1 MANEA
6 RYLVGESLDD
16 LAEGLRPFIEVT
28 FAEQLPGGPT
38 WVQVIAEKDA
48 LAGRPTTHHHT
59 NDIGLM
65 LRVITEK
72 LGTLGYPFDRRLSR
86 QAVNWASE
94 LREVRNRYA
103 HQAEFTAA
111 EMYRAL
117 DSAELLLREIGADA
131 EASRVAARKPVVMA
145 ALSGTQAKPL
155 PMPPPARMSP
165 KPGLE
170 QSQSAVPAVHGLPV
184 APAPVTAPDSGEQ
197 GSIPAPPTRRSLRE
211 VHEPQPSAP
220 PAPPQPVGLAQ
231 LAIESVAE
239 LSYAVAHARIVAV
252 QEVRIAYDG
261 PELRG
266 ASLEIEA
273 TCATGSLG
281 GPKIVLLDLA
291 PHGTVVVTAPD
302 LLMLDPGSML
312 AVDTQQPG
320 QIRATLRDS
329 SGVVITQVAND
340 VIVLAANQWIAREL
354 HLGLELLA
362 SFVQPQATALA
373 PVLQA
378 ASDRLGEAT
387 GRSDLDGYQSDNP
400 ERVDATVES
409 IWDAVRY
416 GDIRYAEPPASWGI
430 SGQKVRTPHEVLG
443 DRLATCLDTTVTLAA
458 LLEQVGINSTLWLTE
473 NHILLGYWRED
484 ATLGDPATTD
494 IEEVINLAELGKI
507 GLVETTMVTGGEA
520 SRSFEDARRA
530 ARTYLVERRH
540 EVLGITDI
548 RGARENAILPLP
560 SRARSETGE
569 VVVTEYRLTETS
581 SMAPYVPGETTRSS
595 AGRPVPPPRVS
606 QWKNKLLD
614 LTLRNRLINFTDR
627 AGYALAVPGDAL
639 PRLEDMINDKQS
651 ISLLPSDGVPQ
662 IARERGIRFGRD
674 LDPTNREALLADKR
688 QAYLSDITAATYTN
702 RLRALASKA
711 KTLVEETGANNLYL
725 AFGTLRWTFNDR
737 ELTSPLILV
746 PVTLESVSRGQSFKI
761 VLDEAGASTPN
772 YCLLEKLRVSFGLEI
787 PGLQNPA
794 EDASGINLPEVFN
807 AVRQSMI
814 DAKRPFVVE
823 ESVHLAILQF
833 AKFRLW
839 KDLDDNWEQL
849 LGNELVRHLA
859 ESPTDA
865 FVEWAPR
872 PVDVD
877 LDVLATQVPVSAD
890 SSQLEAVAEAVAGRT
905 FVLEGPPG
913 TGKSQTITNLLARA
927 LAAGRRVLFVAEKR
941 AALDVVKA
949 RLDAVGLG
957 PFSLD
962 LHDKGARPMAVR
974 EQLRKALEAQARPDM
989 AALNTQRETSETSR
1003 GTLSRY
1009 AQRLHEPN
1017 AAGYSLYSARAHLL
1031 AAPEDVVAL
1040 DVPASLASGGTGQ
1053 DFDELRSALRSLAA
1067 VSDLARPAE
1076 LHPWGFVDIA
1086 NGQRVDA
1093 VAVHQAAQEFD
1104 GALVGASE
1112 ERVPGDI
1119 LAHVRRPEQLDIW
1132 AKVARAPRYSLD
1144 AIDYAAAPVG
1154 AAEIARL
1161 RADTLALAPG
1171 SGWLTSLDARVVG
1184 RDVASVHAAA
1194 VAADESSF
1202 FGRKKRRRAVLEM
1215 IAPDLVVDKSTISL
1229 KQLSTITAAVVDSA
1243 SRMAT
1248 VRNGFLQ
1255 LPAPLIDSAWNP
1267 FMPGAADAIVVAVDD
1282 LAETARLLGSDLSP
1296 AGDLREDLRGYY
1308 ATTSSEALAA
1318 ERIGAIAEAWRAL
1331 VAQSH
1336 SGPADGS
1343 SQDRFTTWAGDV
1355 GVIPAWEQT
1364 RGARNV
1370 VTAEPVTLNR
1380 WIGLLDH
1387 LEPLRR
1393 AGMTDA
1399 RAGILAGR
1407 VDADDASLAFDKGL
1421 AAASIEERE
1430 EATALSSFDPVAHD
1444 RAITRFTDSSS
1455 AIRDELPRAIP
1466 AEILSLR
1473 RFDAAFDGG
1482 DMGAL
1487 KRQLARQRG
1496 GDSVRALMEKY
1507 GDLITQIAPCML
1519 MSPESVARFFPARSG
1534 MFDIVVFD
1542 EASQIRVAD
1551 AVGAMGRARSVVVV
1565 GDSKQM
1571 PPTSFAEISVDPEDE
1586 QESAAMPV
1594 ADEESILTECTQA
1607 RVPSKWLSWHYR
1619 SQDEAL
1625 ISFSNHHYYDSRL
1638 SSFPAP
1644 VRTVDSVDVA
1654 ASGAGEAL
1662 RVDHGISLVRVP
1674 GQFARSGGRGVL
1686 RTNKVEAEEI
1696 VREISERFARSADE
1710 TPSLGV
1716 ITFNVQ
1722 QRDLIENML
1731 RDAPDERIGR
1741 AMDERDGLFVK
1752 NLESVQG
1759 DERDTILFSVAFSAN
1774 DRGMLPLNFGPL
1786 SRAGGERRLN
1796 VAVTRARRQVILY
1809 SSFDPVDLRAEQ
1821 TSSRGVKDLKA
1832 YLELAQRGTE
1842 VRDDSALREAVND
1855 RHREDIATELRSRGV
1870 VVRTDVGLS
1879 DFRVDLSLASA
1890 TDPTQP
1896 LVAVLLDGE
1905 GWRSRRTVADRD
1917 GLPVEVLRGLMR
1929 WPAVE
1934 RVWLPAWLQERD
1946 ATVERLVSAVTVAAE
1961 AHAADEIV
1969 TKRDVSAAPIGVDGA
1984 AASPTEP
1991 LESPLVRA
1999 SAVLEPV
2006 ARTLVST
2013 SPVGRSRHPDLVVF
2027 DPWRPPYLGGTDV
2040 LDGLPGALS
2049 AQRVRAALL
2058 AAIEHEGPIAS
2069 VRLAKLVAE
2078 AFGLSRVQG
2087 SRATAILTQLSAA
2100 YLRSVDPSFVWPMG
2114 IEPRSW
2120 HVVRTSEPGEG
2131 RALDHVSLVEIANAM
2146 AVVAQLSGGIGE
2158 TEIKREAL
2166 SLFGGKRLT
2175 EQISARL
2182 DQALELA
2189 LALNRL
2195 VRMGRGSFLAAPRES

>member
-1 MANEA
+1 MADGA

-16 LAEGLRPFIEVT
+16 LAEGLRPFIEAT
-28 FAEQLPGGPT
+28 FAERLPNGPT
-38 WVQVIAEKDA
+38 WVQVMMEKDA
-48 LAGRPTTHHHT
+48 VAGRPTTHHHA

-72 LGTLGYPFDRRLSR
+72 LGTVGYPFDRRLSR

-103 HQAEFTAA
+103 HQVDFTPA

-117 DSAELLLREIGADA
+117 DSAELLLREIGADE
-131 EASRVAARKPVVMA
+131 EASRVAHRKPTVMA
-145 ALSGTQAKPL
+145 ALSGGNAKPL
-155 PMPPPARMSP
+155 PMPPPAPMPGRMR
-165 KPGLE
+165 E
-170 QSQSAVPAVHGLPV
+170 PAIHGLPP
-184 APAPVTAPDSGEQ
+184 APAAPTATHSGDQ
-197 GSIPAPPTRRSLRE
+197 GSSPVPLTRRSLRE
-211 VHEPQPSAP
+211 VHEPQASARPDP
-220 PAPPQPVGLAQ
+220 PTPGGRARLTV
-231 LAIESVAE
+231 ESVTE

-252 QEVRIAYDG
+252 QEVRVAYDG

-273 TCATGSLG
+273 NCAAGSLG
-281 GPKIVLLDLA
+281 GPKVVLVDLA
-291 PHGTVVVTAPD
+291 PNGTVVITAPD
-302 LLMLDPGSML
+302 LLMLDPGAML

-320 QIRATLRDS
+320 QIRATLRDAN
-329 SGVVITQVAND
+329 GDVIAEQAND
-340 VIVLAANQWIAREL
+340 VVVLAANQWIAREL

-362 SFVQPQATALA
+362 SFVQPQASALT

-378 ASDRLGEAT
+378 ASDRLATAT

-400 ERVDATVES
+400 ERVDAMVES
-409 IWDAVRY
+409 IWEAVRY

-430 SGQKVRTPHEVLG
+430 SGQKVRTPHEVLEG
-443 DRLATCLDTTVTLAA
+443 RLGTCLDTTVTLAA

-473 NHILLGYWRED
+473 SHIFLGYWRED

-494 IEEVINLAELGKI
+494 IEEVINLAEMGKI
-507 GLVETTMVTGGEA
+507 GLLETTMITGGEA
-520 SRSFEDARRA
+520 SRSFADARRGA
-530 ARTYLVERRH
+530 SPFLGERRND
-540 EVLGITDI
+540 VLGITDI
-548 RGARENAILPLP
+548 RGARENSILPLP
-560 SRARSETGE
+560 SRTVSETGE
-569 VVVTEYRLTETS
+569 VVVTEYRLADAAPV
-581 SMAPYVPGETTRSS
+581 APYVPGEATRSQP
-595 AGRPVPPPRVS
+595 GRPVPPPRVA

-639 PRLEDMINDKQS
+639 PRLEDMINDRQS

-674 LDPTNREALLADKR
+674 LEPANREALLAEKR

-746 PVTLESVSRGQSFKI
+746 PVTLESVSRGQSFRI

-859 ESPTDA
+859 ESPTEA
-865 FVEWAPR
+865 FVESAPR

-877 LDVLATQVPVSAD
+877 LDALATQVPVSAD

-962 LHDKGARPMAVR
+962 LHDKGARPTAVR
-974 EQLRKALEAQARPDM
+974 EQLRKALDAQARPDV
-989 AALNTQRETSETSR
+989 AALKAQLETSETSR

-1031 AAPEDVVAL
+1031 AAPDDVVAL
-1040 DVPASLASGGTGQ
+1040 EVPTALASGGTEQ
-1053 DFDELRSALRSLAA
+1053 VFDELRFTLRSLPA

-1076 LHPWGFVDIA
+1076 LHPWGFIEIV

-1093 VAVHQAAQEFD
+1093 VAVHQAAQAFD
-1104 GALVGASE
+1104 TALTAALDGGAPGA
-1112 ERVPGDI
+1112 V
-1119 LAHVRRPEQLDIW
+1119 LARAGRPEELEAW
-1132 AKVARAPRYSLD
+1132 AQIASAPRYSLD
-1144 AIDYAAAPVG
+1144 AIDYAASPTG

-1161 RADTLALAPG
+1161 RADIAALESG
-1171 SGWLTSLDARVVG
+1171 SAWLTSLDARIMG
-1184 RDVASVHAAA
+1184 RDIASIHAAA

-1215 IAPDLVVDKSTISL
+1215 IAPDLVVEKATISI
-1229 KQLSTITAAVVDSA
+1229 KHLSTLTAAVADSA
-1243 SRMAT
+1243 TRTAP
-1248 VRNGFLQ
+1248 VRNALLH
-1255 LPAPLIDSAWNP
+1255 LPAPLVDGAWNP
-1267 FMPGAADAIVVAVDD
+1267 FMPGAAEAI
-1282 LAETARLLGSDLSP
+1282 LTALDGMASISRLLGSDRSP
-1296 AGDLREDLRGYY
+1296 AGALQSDLRAYY
-1308 ATTSSEALAA
+1308 AATTSDVPSA
-1318 ERIGAIAEAWRAL
+1318 ERIGAVAGAWRTL
-1331 VAQSH
+1331 VTQSNT
-1336 SGPADGS
+1336 GPADGS
-1343 SQDRFTTWAGDV
+1343 AQDRFTSWAGDA
-1355 GVIPAWEQT
+1355 GVIPAWDRT

-1370 VTAEPVTLNR
+1370 VTVDPVTLNR
-1380 WIGLLDH
+1380 WLDLLDH

-1393 AGMTDA
+1393 AGMTGA

-1407 VDADDASLAFDKGL
+1407 VDAEDASLAFDRGL
-1421 AAASIEERE
+1421 AAASIAERE
-1430 EATALSSFDPVAHD
+1430 EATALSSFDPLAHN
-1444 RAITRFTDSSS
+1444 RAITRFTDSSE
-1455 AIRDELPRAIP
+1455 AIRGELPRAIP
-1466 AEILSLR
+1466 AGILGMR

-1487 KRQLARQRG
+1487 KRQLTRQRG
-1496 GDSVRALMEKY
+1496 GDSVRTLMEKY

-1551 AVGAMGRARSVVVV
+1551 AVGAMGRAASVVVV

-1571 PPTSFAEISVDPEDE
+1571 PPTSFAEISADPEDE

-1625 ISFSNHHYYDSRL
+1625 IAFSNHQYYDSRL

-1644 VRTVDSVDVA
+1644 LRSAETMAVGPNVA
-1654 ASGAGEAL
+1654 DAERL
-1662 RVDHGISLVRVP
+1662 DHGISLVRVP

-1686 RTNKVEAEEI
+1686 RTNVVEAEEI
-1696 VREISERFARSADE
+1696 VREISLRFARSADQ

-1731 RDAPDERIGR
+1731 RDAADERIGR

-1774 DRGMLPLNFGPL
+1774 QRGMLPLNFGPL

-1796 VAVTRARRQVILY
+1796 VAVTRARRQVVLY

-1821 TSSRGVKDLKA
+1821 TSSRGIKDLKA

-1842 VRDDSALREAVND
+1842 VRDESPLREAVND
-1855 RHREDIATELRSRGV
+1855 RHREDIAAELRSHGLV
-1870 VVRTDVGLS
+1870 VKTDVGLS

-1890 TDPTQP
+1890 SDPSQP

-1934 RVWLPAWLQERD
+1934 RVWLPAWLRERD
-1946 ATVERLVSAVTVAAE
+1946 VTVERLVSAVDAAAE
-1961 AHAADEIV
+1961 AWAAGEPSHRRDAAV
-1969 TKRDVSAAPIGVDGA
+1969 TPVEVDV
-1984 AASPTEP
+1984 ASTSRARPSETP
-1991 LESPLVRA
+1991 VVRA
-1999 SAVLEPV
+1999 MTVSEPNAPTTSASGGLP
-2006 ARTLVST
+2006 
-2013 SPVGRSRHPDLVVF
+2013 RHPDVVAF
-2027 DPWRPPYLGGTDV
+2027 DPWRPPSLGGLEV
-2040 LDGLPGALS
+2040 LDGLPGAIS
-2049 AQRVRAALL
+2049 AQRVKSALL
-2058 AAIEHEGPIAS
+2058 AAIEHEGPISS
-2069 VRLAKLVAE
+2069 VRLSKLVAE

-2087 SRATAILTQLSAA
+2087 ARSAAILAQLSAA
-2100 YLRSVDPSFVWPMG
+2100 YLRSADPGFVWPMG
-2114 IEPRSW
+2114 AEPRSW

-2131 RALDHVSLVEIANAM
+2131 RALEHVSLVEIANAM
-2146 AVVAQLSGGIGE
+2146 AVVAQLSGGIGD

-2166 SLFGGKRLT
+2166 ALFGGKRLT

-2182 DQALELA
+2182 DQALEIA
-2189 LALNRL
+2189 LATNRL
-2195 VRMGRGSFLAAPRES
+2195 VRTASGSLLAVPRES

>member
-1 MANEA
+1 MADSA

-16 LAEGLRPFIEVT
+16 LAEGLRPFIENT
-28 FAEQLPGGPT
+28 FAEQLPNGPT
-38 WVQVIAEKDA
+38 WVQVMTEKDA
-48 LAGRPTTHHHT
+48 VAGRPTTHHHT

-72 LGTLGYPFDRRLSR
+72 LGTLGYPFERRLSR

-103 HQAEFTAA
+103 HQVDFTPA

-117 DSAELLLREIGADA
+117 DSAELLLREIGASE
-131 EASRVAARKPVVMA
+131 EASRVASRKPTVMA
-145 ALSGTQAKPL
+145 ALSGGNAKPL
-155 PMPPPARMSP
+155 PVPPPAPMPGRM
-165 KPGLE
+165 GE
-170 QSQSAVPAVHGLPV
+170 PAIHGLRP
-184 APAPVTAPDSGEQ
+184 APAAPTATHSGNQDSSPVPL
-197 GSIPAPPTRRSLRE
+197 TRRGLRE
-211 VHEPQPSAP
+211 VHEPQASARPDP
-220 PAPPQPVGLAQ
+220 PTPAGRAHLTV
-231 LAIESVAE
+231 ESVTE

-273 TCATGSLG
+273 RCAAGSLG
-281 GPKIVLLDLA
+281 GPKVVLIDLA
-291 PHGTVVVTAPD
+291 PNGTVVITAPD

-320 QIRATLRDS
+320 QIRATLRDPN
-329 SGVVITQVAND
+329 GDVIAEQAND
-340 VIVLAANQWIAREL
+340 VVVLAANQWIASEL

-362 SFVQPQATALA
+362 SFVQPQASALT

-378 ASDRLGEAT
+378 ASDRLATAT

-400 ERVDATVES
+400 ERVDAMVES
-409 IWDAVRY
+409 IWEAVRY

-430 SGQKVRTPHEVLG
+430 SGQKVRTPHEVLEG
-443 DRLATCLDTTVTLAA
+443 RLGTCLDTTVTLAA

-473 NHILLGYWRED
+473 SHIFLGYWRED

-494 IEEVINLAELGKI
+494 IEEVINLAEMGKI
-507 GLVETTMVTGGEA
+507 GLLETTMITGGEA
-520 SRSFEDARRA
+520 SRSFADARRGA
-530 ARTYLVERRH
+530 SPFLGERRND
-540 EVLGITDI
+540 VLGITDI
-548 RGARENAILPLP
+548 RGARENSILPLP
-560 SRARSETGE
+560 SRTVSETGE
-569 VVVTEYRLTETS
+569 IVVTEYRLADAAPA
-581 SMAPYVPGETTRSS
+581 APYVPGEATRSLP
-595 AGRPVPPPRVS
+595 GRPVPPPRVA

-639 PRLEDMINDKQS
+639 PRLEDMINDRQS
-651 ISLLPSDGVPQ
+651 ISLVPSDGVPQ

-674 LDPTNREALLADKR
+674 LEPANREALLADKR

-746 PVTLESVSRGQSFKI
+746 PVTLESVSRGQSFRI

-859 ESPTDA
+859 ESPTEA
-865 FVEWAPR
+865 FVESAPR
-872 PVDVD
+872 PIDVD
-877 LDVLATQVPVSAD
+877 LDALATQVPVSAD

-962 LHDKGARPMAVR
+962 LHDKGARPTAVR
-974 EQLRKALEAQARPDM
+974 EQLRKALDAQARPDV
-989 AALNTQRETSETSR
+989 AALKAQLETSETSR

-1031 AAPEDVVAL
+1031 AAPDDVVAL
-1040 DVPASLASGGTGQ
+1040 EVPTALASGGTEQ
-1053 DFDELRSALRSLAA
+1053 VFDELRSTLRSLPA

-1076 LHPWGFVDIA
+1076 LHPWGFIEIV

-1093 VAVHQAAQEFD
+1093 VAVHQAAQAFD
-1104 GALVGASE
+1104 TALTAALDGGAPGA
-1112 ERVPGDI
+1112 V
-1119 LAHVRRPEQLDIW
+1119 LARAGRPEQLEVW
-1132 AKVARAPRYSLD
+1132 AQIASAPRYSLD
-1144 AIDYAAAPVG
+1144 AIDYAASPTG
-1154 AAEIARL
+1154 ADEIARL
-1161 RADTLALAPG
+1161 RADIAALEAG
-1171 SGWLTSLDARVVG
+1171 SAWLTSVDARIMQ
-1184 RDVASVHAAA
+1184 RDIASIHAAA

-1215 IAPDLVVDKSTISL
+1215 IAPDLVVEKATISL
-1229 KQLSTITAAVVDSA
+1229 KHLSTLTAAIADSA
-1243 SRMAT
+1243 TRTAP
-1248 VRNGFLQ
+1248 VRNALLH
-1255 LPAPLIDSAWNP
+1255 LPAPLVDSAWNP
-1267 FMPGAADAIVVAVDD
+1267 FMPGAAEAI
-1282 LAETARLLGSDLSP
+1282 LTALDGMASISRLLGSDRSP
-1296 AGDLREDLRGYY
+1296 AGALQSDLREYY
-1308 ATTSSEALAA
+1308 AATTADVPSA
-1318 ERIGAIAEAWRAL
+1318 ERIGAVAGAWRTL
-1331 VAQSH
+1331 VTQSNT
-1336 SGPADGS
+1336 GPADGS
-1343 SQDRFTTWAGDV
+1343 AQDRFTSWAGDA
-1355 GVIPAWEQT
+1355 GVIPAWDRT

-1370 VTAEPVTLNR
+1370 VTVEPVTLNR
-1380 WIGLLDH
+1380 WLDLLDH

-1393 AGMTDA
+1393 AGMTGA
-1399 RAGILAGR
+1399 RAGILAGQ
-1407 VDADDASLAFDKGL
+1407 VDAEDASLAFDKGL
-1421 AAASIEERE
+1421 AAASIAERE
-1430 EATALSSFDPVAHD
+1430 EATALSSFDPLAHN

-1455 AIRDELPRAIP
+1455 AIRGELPRAIP
-1466 AEILSLR
+1466 ADILGMR

-1496 GDSVRALMEKY
+1496 GDSVRTLMEKY

-1551 AVGAMGRARSVVVV
+1551 AVGAMGRAVSVVVV

-1571 PPTSFAEISVDPEDE
+1571 PPTSFAEISADPEDE

-1625 ISFSNHHYYDSRL
+1625 IAFSNHQYYDSRL

-1644 VRTVDSVDVA
+1644 LRSAETMAVGPNVA
-1654 ASGAGEAL
+1654 EAERL
-1662 RVDHGISLVRVP
+1662 DHGISLVRVP

-1686 RTNKVEAEEI
+1686 RTNVVEAEEI
-1696 VREISERFARSADE
+1696 VREISLRFARSADQ

-1731 RDAPDERIGR
+1731 RDAADERIGR

-1774 DRGMLPLNFGPL
+1774 QRGMLPLNFGPL

-1809 SSFDPVDLRAEQ
+1809 SSFDPVNLRAEQ
-1821 TSSRGVKDLKA
+1821 TSSRGIKHLKA

-1842 VRDDSALREAVND
+1842 VRDDLPLREAVND
-1855 RHREDIATELRSRGV
+1855 RHREDIAAELRSRGLV
-1870 VVRTDVGLS
+1870 VKTDVGLS

-1890 TDPTQP
+1890 SDPSQP

-1905 GWRSRRTVADRD
+1905 GWCSRRTVADRD

-1934 RVWLPAWLQERD
+1934 RVWLPAWLRERD
-1946 ATVERLVSAVTVAAE
+1946 ATVERLVSAVDAAAE
-1961 AHAADEIV
+1961 AWAAGEPSHR
-1969 TKRDVSAAPIGVDGA
+1969 RDAAVAPVEVDV
-1984 AASPTEP
+1984 ASTSRARPSETP
-1991 LESPLVRA
+1991 VVRA
-1999 SAVLEPV
+1999 MTVSEPNAPATSASGGL
-2006 ARTLVST
+2006 A
-2013 SPVGRSRHPDLVVF
+2013 RHPDVVAF
-2027 DPWRPPYLGGTDV
+2027 DPWRPPSLGGLEV
-2040 LDGLPGALS
+2040 LDGLPGAIS
-2049 AQRVRAALL
+2049 AQRVQSALL
-2058 AAIEHEGPIAS
+2058 AAIEHEGPISS
-2069 VRLAKLVAE
+2069 VRLSKLIAE

-2087 SRATAILTQLSAA
+2087 ARSAAILAQLSAA
-2100 YLRSVDPSFVWPMG
+2100 YLRSADPGFVWPMG
-2114 IEPRSW
+2114 AEPQSW

-2131 RALDHVSLVEIANAM
+2131 RALEHVSLVEIANAM
-2146 AVVAQLSGGIGE
+2146 AVVAQLSGGIGD

-2166 SLFGGKRLT
+2166 ALFGGKRLT

-2182 DQALELA
+2182 DQGLEIA
-2189 LALNRL
+2189 LATNRL
-2195 VRMGRGSFLAAPRES
+2195 ARTGSGSLLAVPRES

>member
-1 MANEA
+1 MA
-6 RYLVGESLDD
+6 
-16 LAEGLRPFIEVT
+16 
-28 FAEQLPGGPT
+28 
-38 WVQVIAEKDA
+38 
-48 LAGRPTTHHHT
+48 
-59 NDIGLM
+59 
-65 LRVITEK
+65 
-72 LGTLGYPFDRRLSR
+72 
-86 QAVNWASE
+86 
-94 LREVRNRYA
+94 
-103 HQAEFTAA
+103 
-111 EMYRAL
+111 
-117 DSAELLLREIGADA
+117 
-131 EASRVAARKPVVMA
+131 
-145 ALSGTQAKPL
+145 
-155 PMPPPARMSP
+155 
-165 KPGLE
+165 
-170 QSQSAVPAVHGLPV
+170 
-184 APAPVTAPDSGEQ
+184 
-197 GSIPAPPTRRSLRE
+197 
-211 VHEPQPSAP
+211 
-220 PAPPQPVGLAQ
+220 
-231 LAIESVAE
+231 
-239 LSYAVAHARIVAV
+239 
-252 QEVRIAYDG
+252 
-261 PELRG
+261 
-266 ASLEIEA
+266 
-273 TCATGSLG
+273 
-281 GPKIVLLDLA
+281 
-291 PHGTVVVTAPD
+291 
-302 LLMLDPGSML
+302 
-312 AVDTQQPG
+312 
-320 QIRATLRDS
+320 
-329 SGVVITQVAND
+329 
-340 VIVLAANQWIAREL
+340 
-354 HLGLELLA
+354 
-362 SFVQPQATALA
+362 
-373 PVLQA
+373 
-378 ASDRLGEAT
+378 
-387 GRSDLDGYQSDNP
+387 
-400 ERVDATVES
+400 
-409 IWDAVRY
+409 
-416 GDIRYAEPPASWGI
+416 
-430 SGQKVRTPHEVLG
+430 
-443 DRLATCLDTTVTLAA
+443 
-458 LLEQVGINSTLWLTE
+458 
-473 NHILLGYWRED
+473 
-484 ATLGDPATTD
+484 
-494 IEEVINLAELGKI
+494 
-507 GLVETTMVTGGEA
+507 
-520 SRSFEDARRA
+520 
-530 ARTYLVERRH
+530 
-540 EVLGITDI
+540 
-548 RGARENAILPLP
+548 
-560 SRARSETGE
+560 
-569 VVVTEYRLTETS
+569 
-581 SMAPYVPGETTRSS
+581 
-595 AGRPVPPPRVS
+595 

-627 AGYALAVPGDAL
+627 AGYAVAVPGNAL
-639 PRLEDMINDKQS
+639 PRLEDMINDRQS

-674 LDPTNREALLADKR
+674 LEPANREALLAEKR

-746 PVTLESVSRGQSFKI
+746 PVALESVSRGQSFRI
-761 VLDEAGASTPN
+761 VLDEAGSSTPN

-807 AVRQSMI
+807 AVRQSMV

-865 FVEWAPR
+865 FVESAPR
-872 PVDVD
+872 PIDVD

-962 LHDKGARPMAVR
+962 LHDKGARPTAVR
-974 EQLRKALEAQARPDM
+974 EQLRKALDAQARPDV
-989 AALNTQRETSETSR
+989 AALKAQLETSETSR

-1031 AAPEDVVAL
+1031 AAPDDVVAL
-1040 DVPASLASGGTGQ
+1040 EVPTALASGGTEQ
-1053 DFDELRSALRSLAA
+1053 VFDELRSTLRSMAA

-1076 LHPWGFVDIA
+1076 SHPWGFIEIG

-1093 VAVHQAAQEFD
+1093 LAVHQAAQAFD
-1104 GALVGASE
+1104 TALTAALDGGAPGA
-1112 ERVPGDI
+1112 V
-1119 LAHVRRPEQLDIW
+1119 LARAGRPEQLEAW
-1132 AKVARAPRYSLD
+1132 AQIASAPRYSLD
-1144 AIDYAAAPVG
+1144 AIDYAASPTG

-1161 RADTLALAPG
+1161 RADIAALEAG
-1171 SGWLTSLDARVVG
+1171 SAWLTSLDARIMQ
-1184 RDVASVHAAA
+1184 RDIASIHAAA

-1215 IAPDLVVDKSTISL
+1215 IAPDLVVEKATISL
-1229 KQLSTITAAVVDSA
+1229 KHLSTLTAAIADSA
-1243 SRMAT
+1243 TRTAP
-1248 VRNGFLQ
+1248 VRNALLH
-1255 LPAPLIDSAWNP
+1255 LPAPLVDGAWNP
-1267 FMPGAADAIVVAVDD
+1267 FMPDAAEAI
-1282 LAETARLLGSDLSP
+1282 LTALDGMASISRLLGSDRSP
-1296 AGDLREDLRGYY
+1296 AGALQSDLRAYY
-1308 ATTSSEALAA
+1308 AATTSDVPSA
-1318 ERIGAIAEAWRAL
+1318 ERIGAVAGAWRTL
-1331 VAQSH
+1331 VTQSNT
-1336 SGPADGS
+1336 GPADGS
-1343 SQDRFTTWAGDV
+1343 PQDRFTSWAGDA
-1355 GVIPAWEQT
+1355 GVIPAWDRT

-1370 VTAEPVTLNR
+1370 VTVDPVTLNR
-1380 WIGLLDH
+1380 WLDLLDH

-1393 AGMTDA
+1393 AGMAGA
-1399 RAGILAGR
+1399 RAGILSGQ
-1407 VDADDASLAFDKGL
+1407 VDAEDASLAFDKGL
-1421 AAASIEERE
+1421 AAASIAERG
-1430 EATALSSFDPVAHD
+1430 EATALSSFDPLAHN
-1444 RAITRFTDSSS
+1444 RAITRFTDSSE
-1455 AIRDELPRAIP
+1455 AIRGELPRAIP
-1466 AEILSLR
+1466 ADILGMR

-1496 GDSVRALMEKY
+1496 GDSVRTLMEKY

-1551 AVGAMGRARSVVVV
+1551 AVGAMGRAASVVVV

-1571 PPTSFAEISVDPEDE
+1571 PPTSFAEISADPEDE

-1625 ISFSNHHYYDSRL
+1625 IAFSNHQYYDSRL

-1644 VRTVDSVDVA
+1644 LRSAETVAVGPNVA
-1654 ASGAGEAL
+1654 EAERL
-1662 RVDHGISLVRVP
+1662 DHGISLVRVP

-1686 RTNKVEAEEI
+1686 RTNIVEAEEI
-1696 VREISERFARSADE
+1696 VREISLRFARSADQ

-1731 RDAPDERIGR
+1731 RDAADERIGR

-1774 DRGMLPLNFGPL
+1774 QRGMLPLNFGPL

-1821 TSSRGVKDLKA
+1821 TSSRGIKDLKA

-1842 VRDDSALREAVND
+1842 VRDDSPLREAVND
-1855 RHREDIATELRSRGV
+1855 RHREDIAAELRSRGLV
-1870 VVRTDVGLS
+1870 VKTDVGLS

-1890 TDPTQP
+1890 SNPSQP

-1934 RVWLPAWLQERD
+1934 RVWLPAWLRERD
-1946 ATVERLVSAVTVAAE
+1946 VTVERLVSAVDAAAE
-1961 AHAADEIV
+1961 AWAAGEPSHR
-1969 TKRDVSAAPIGVDGA
+1969 RDAAVAPVEVDV
-1984 AASPTEP
+1984 ASTSRARPSEAP
-1991 LESPLVRA
+1991 VVRA
-1999 SAVLEPV
+1999 TTVSEPNAPATSASGGLP
-2006 ARTLVST
+2006 
-2013 SPVGRSRHPDLVVF
+2013 RHPDVVAF
-2027 DPWRPPYLGGTDV
+2027 DPWRPPSLGGLEV
-2040 LDGLPGALS
+2040 LDGLPGAIS
-2049 AQRVRAALL
+2049 AQRVQSALL
-2058 AAIEHEGPIAS
+2058 AAIEHEGPISS

-2087 SRATAILTQLSAA
+2087 ARSAAILAQLSAA
-2100 YLRSVDPSFVWPMG
+2100 YLRSADPGFVWPMG
-2114 IEPRSW
+2114 AEPRSW
-2120 HVVRTSEPGEG
+2120 HVVRTSEPGQG
-2131 RALDHVSLVEIANAM
+2131 RALEHVSLVEIANAM
-2146 AVVAQLSGGIGE
+2146 AVVAQLSGGIGD

-2166 SLFGGKRLT
+2166 ALFGGKRLT

-2182 DQALELA
+2182 DQALEIA
-2189 LALNRL
+2189 LATNRL
-2195 VRMGRGSFLAAPRES
+2195 VRTGSGSLLAVPRES